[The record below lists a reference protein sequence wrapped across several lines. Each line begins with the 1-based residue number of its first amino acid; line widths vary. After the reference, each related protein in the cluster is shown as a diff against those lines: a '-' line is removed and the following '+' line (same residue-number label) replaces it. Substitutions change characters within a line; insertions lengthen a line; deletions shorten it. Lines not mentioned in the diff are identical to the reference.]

1 MYIRNSFIIGSVVI
15 LLVAII
21 SGTSLGA
28 TTPTTTTA
36 SAAKTPAATT
46 KTATPAKSTTASKTA
61 TPVTSNLSTISSVTS
76 SGNNLIIKADATI
89 KPTIKVLSAP
99 DRIVIDIP
107 NTQLSIKLLKA
118 ASVVD
123 PFGNVSGVRTATNF
137 GVNPSSRLVID
148 LTAPTKYTVKSAG
161 NTFTLSLNMAAATNN
176 TKPNEPVSIT
186 PSGLIDQPKPI
197 AVASPAQNAIKPVA
211 TVKPA
216 SKAVLQEPVNE
227 PVVEVIKPANTTA
240 VVVPDD
246 NIKPVN
252 NKPSQSSGNPDI
264 KNIAFG
270 DNYSDENPLVTI
282 NAKDADIKDMLQMF
296 ADRANLNLIMDKS
309 VAGNISLSINNMP
322 FNDALNVLLKLND
335 LSAKKIGNTLVVAAT
350 TEFVKKDFEATVAKS
365 IKLNNAK
372 ASDVAKIIQNSLPK
386 TSKANIVVDERTS
399 SILISGTQSDVDK
412 AESIVQA
419 VDTKTKQVLIEV
431 KLVDLADS
439 GTEALGTKFGGGLGG
454 NGTGAGQF
462 NNPSGFPV
470 SAAGVGGINLTYNS
484 AGGLP
489 TGFFAQLDMLV
500 KTNKAKVLASPI
512 VATQENIPALVDI
525 TDKIVT
531 GVTTQTTAGVGT
543 TTTITTEEV
552 GMKVELTPK
561 ISYDGSIT
569 MQVHPML
576 TAKGDQLN
584 PGQGG
589 QPIYAKV
596 KREANTTLRVKDG
609 ETIVIAGL
617 KQTQNSTSI
626 VKVPFLGDLPWIG
639 SLFSSTQTDKKV
651 SDILI
656 LVTPHLVSDT
666 TSDIA
671 STAKKPEYSTGGLI
685 K

>member
-1 MYIRNSFIIGSVVI
+1 MYIRNSFIIGSAAI
-15 LLVAII
+15 LLMAII

-28 TTPTTTTA
+28 TTTTA
-36 SAAKTPAATT
+36 SGAKTPVTTTKTTTPTKTTAATT
-46 KTATPAKSTTASKTA
+46 VA
-61 TPVTSNLSTISSVTS
+61 SNLATVLSVTS
-76 SGNNLIIKADATI
+76 SGNNLIIKADGAI
-89 KPTIKVLSAP
+89 KPTVKVLSSP
-99 DRIVIDIP
+99 DRLVVDIP
-107 NTQLSIKLLKA
+107 NAQLSMKLLKA
-118 ASVVD
+118 TSVVN

-137 GVNPSSRLVID
+137 GINPSSRLVID
-148 LTAPTKYTVKSAG
+148 LTAPTKYTVKSSG
-161 NTFTLSLNMAAATNN
+161 STFTLSLNMAAAATNT
-176 TKPNEPVSIT
+176 TKPNEPVSVT
-186 PSGLIDQPKPI
+186 SSGLIDQPKAV
-197 AVASPAQNAIKPVA
+197 AVASPAQNTTKPVDT

-216 SKAVLQEPVNE
+216 SKAVFQEPVNE

-252 NKPSQSSGNPDI
+252 SKTTQSSGNPDI
-264 KNIAFG
+264 KSIAFG

-350 TEFVKKDFEATVAKS
+350 AEFVKKDFETTIAKS

-431 KLVDLADS
+431 KLIDLADG
-439 GTEALGTKFGGGLGG
+439 GTEALGTKLGGGLGG
-454 NGTGAGQF
+454 NGTGVGQF
-462 NNPSGFPV
+462 NNPGAPFPT
-470 SAAGVGGINLTYNS
+470 STAGVGGINLTYNS

-489 TGFFAQLDMLV
+489 TSFFAQLDMLV

-617 KQTQNSTSI
+617 KQTQNSTS
-626 VKVPFLGDLPWIG
+626 VAKVPFLGDLPWIG

-656 LVTPHLVSDT
+656 LVTPHLVSDVT
-666 TSDIA
+666 PDIA
-671 STAKKPEYSTGGLI
+671 STGKKPEYTPGTLI